1 MPYEAAITRIEL
13 ARVLTAAGRPEDA
26 RKSRAL
32 GEQRLRELRA
42 VDGAPPL
49 LTTRELAVL
58 QLVAEGLSNPDIGR
72 RLVISTHTVHRHVSN
87 IMRKLDAGSR
97 AAAVA
102 RAAQLG
108 LF

>member
-1 MPYEAAITRIEL
+1 MPQIGVPAI
-13 ARVLTAAGRPEDA
+13 LT
-26 RKSRAL
+26 K
-32 GEQRLRELRA
+32 
-42 VDGAPPL
+42 
-49 LTTRELAVL
+49 RELAVL

-87 IMRKLDAGSR
+87 IMRKLAAGSR

-102 RAAQLG
+102 RAAKLG

>member
-1 MPYEAAITRIEL
+1 
-13 ARVLTAAGRPEDA
+13 
-26 RKSRAL
+26 
-32 GEQRLRELRA
+32 
-42 VDGAPPL
+42 
-49 LTTRELAVL
+49 VL

-87 IMRKLDAGSR
+87 IMRKLAASSR

>member
-1 MPYEAAITRIEL
+1 M
-13 ARVLTAAGRPEDA
+13 
-26 RKSRAL
+26 
-32 GEQRLRELRA
+32 
-42 VDGAPPL
+42 
-49 LTTRELAVL
+49 L

-72 RLVISTHTVHRHVSN
+72 RLVISRHTVHRHVSN
-87 IMRKLDAGSR
+87 IMRKLAVGSR